1 MSDADAPQ
9 REAAIQ
15 AALAELQQ
23 WGVDRFSMGGVA
35 HRSGLST
42 RYLHETWDS
51 ERQLILEALL
61 HYSETIISVP
71 DTGSLRG
78 DLTELVL
85 SIAAYVNEPA
95 GRRIA
100 RMMVVDTKTQAPD
113 YLTRAHFWRTR
124 VETIEII
131 FRRATE
137 RGELRDD
144 VKPTIVLQ
152 LLTSPLHTYALYSD
166 RPVDPG
172 YCRTIADLVTR
183 AIER

>member
-1 MSDADAPQ
+1 M
-9 REAAIQ
+9 E
-15 AALAELQQ
+15 
-23 WGVDRFSMGGVA
+23 GVA

-42 RYLHETWDS
+42 RYLHQTWDS
-51 ERQLILEALL
+51 ERQLVLEALL
-61 HYSETIISVP
+61 SYSETIISVP

-78 DLTELVL
+78 DLTELTL
-85 SIAAYVNEPA
+85 SFAAYVNEPV

-100 RMMVVDTKTQAPD
+100 RMMVVDTKTQAAD
-113 YLTRAHFWRTR
+113 YDTRARFWHLR
-124 VETIEII
+124 VEAIEII

-144 VKPTIVLQ
+144 VRPTIVLQ

-166 RPVDPG
+166 RLVDPG
-172 YCRTIADLVTR
+172 YCRVIADLVTR